1 MNSRYL
7 NAMKNKILSYLLK
20 KRINF
25 WEMTSRMDYMPE
37 FSSVLKKMEK
47 EGLIKI
53 KNSYL
58 LLTQKGKKTAF
69 SLKIIPQSLP
79 PLNICEIKMDK
90 KLLKDYKNFGNKI
103 FDKDKFD
110 QLQIT
115 GEGIV
120 KKIEAMRSFDDLKD
134 KKIICL
140 GDDDFVGIALALTKE
155 PKEITILDIDKEI
168 IDYENNVL
176 KKLGYKK
183 RAFLW
188 DFLKPIPRR
197 FRKKYDIFI
206 TEPPD
211 TVKGITLFFS
221 RGIECLNKK
230 GGIAYLGVGRN
241 DLKENDFLKI
251 EKNILKMKGLI
262 TDIFSR
268 FQGYKPSK
276 TDFDWVSGLPK
287 EITFSK
293 KPWFFSDLLR
303 VKILNGAVP
312 LIKGKK
318 GEKFRKS
325 FIKTEIFL
333 D

>member
-1 MNSRYL
+1 
-7 NAMKNKILSYLLK
+7 MKKKILSYLLK

-25 WEMTSRMDYMPE
+25 WEMTSRMDYMPD
-37 FSSVLKKMEK
+37 FVSVLKKMEK
-47 EGLIKI
+47 EDLVKI

-58 LLTQKGKKTAF
+58 LLTQKGKRTASF
-69 SLKIIPQSLP
+69 LKIIPQPLP
-79 PLNICEIKMDK
+79 FLDICEIKIDK
-90 KLLKDYKNFGNKI
+90 KLLKNYKNFRNRVFEKEE
-103 FDKDKFD
+103 FD

-115 GEGIV
+115 EEGV
-120 KKIEAMRSFDDLKD
+120 LKKIEVMRKFNDLKD

-140 GDDDFVGIALALTKE
+140 GDDDLVGIALALTKE

-183 RAFLW
+183 SAFLC
-188 DFLKPIPRR
+188 DFLKPIPKK

-211 TVKGITLFFS
+211 TIEGITLFFS

-230 GGIAYLGVGRN
+230 RGIAYLGVSQT
-241 DLKENDFLKI
+241 DLDENEFLKI

-262 TDIFSR
+262 TDIFSH
-268 FQGYKPSK
+268 FEWYNSGKS
-276 TDFDWVSGLPK
+276 DFDWVLGLPK

-303 VKILNGAVP
+303 VRILNRAIP
-312 LIKGKK
+312 LIKGKR
-318 GEKFRKS
+318 GEKFREKYIRTKIL
-325 FIKTEIFL
+325 F